1 MNKFSDET
9 NDYEKFPV
17 YKAVENF
24 FNGLVL
30 ERDYEKILSFMD
42 ADFEGIGTVDEV
54 IVKNKIEFIDVL
66 KKELE
71 ATTNQITYTITS
83 ISGKEIA
90 ENIWNIMAVLEFNV
104 MTGFEQKSRHHM
116 HITGCFGV
124 CGEKYSVKT
133 LHLSKSVSAM
143 GKTNTDNMIYDI
155 ISKSMPGGIVIG
167 YAREGYP
174 LCFANE
180 RYLQL
185 LGYDSYEEYY
195 QDAGGMGLCHIH
207 PDDLDMVNQQIKE
220 SYSTNEQFGIEYRIR
235 HKEGYYLSVY
245 DIGKKTVLPNN
256 KEIIICVLYDMTEEV
271 RMKEILIHD
280 SSYDALTG
288 IYNRGGGL
296 RAISDALE
304 ETDKYSFMFFDVDNL
319 KLLNDK
325 YSHKAGD
332 HALQYFSE
340 LLMKYF
346 VEQTILVRLGGD
358 EFVAFLN
365 NKMTFQRLQRI
376 FTILEQEY
384 CGFIDEYYPE
394 SNSSVSI
401 GCVLGEKKY
410 SFEELYRIT
419 DELMYDIKK
428 HGKRGYKIIEL
439 GEVD

>member
-1 MNKFSDET
+1 MKSFTDKMEG
-9 NDYEKFPV
+9 YEQMPV
-17 YKAVENF
+17 YMMVKLF
-24 FNGLVL
+24 FDSFFV
-30 ERDYEKILSFMD
+30 ERDYEQMLKLLSD
-42 ADFEGIGTVDEV
+42 DFEGIG
-54 IVKNKIEFIDVL
+54 IVEEQIVADKTEFVSRLKTELAVMTAAVEYKI
-66 KKELE
+66 
-71 ATTNQITYTITS
+71 QS
-83 ISGKEIA
+83 ISAKEIA
-90 ENIWNIMAVLEFNV
+90 ADVWNVMAVLEINV
-104 MTGFEQKSRHHM
+104 VAGFEQKAKHFMHM
-116 HITGCFGV
+116 TGCLRKVESEF
-124 CGEKYSVKT
+124 EIYS
-133 LHLSKSVSAM
+133 LHLSKTI
-143 GKTNTDNMIYDI
+143 GGIEKTTSDRMIYEI

-167 YAREGYP
+167 YAEEGYP
-174 LCFANE
+174 LCFAND
-180 RYLQL
+180 RYLQM
-185 LGYDSYEEYY
+185 LGYESYAEYY
-195 QDAGGMGLCHIH
+195 KDAEGLGLSHIH
-207 PDDLDMVNQQIKE
+207 PNDLDMVNQQIKE
-220 SYSTNEQFGIEYRIR
+220 SYSIDAQFGIEYRIK
-235 HKEGYYLSVY
+235 HKEGHYISVY
-245 DIGKKTVLPNN
+245 DIGKKTVLPDN
-256 KEIIICVLYDMTEEV
+256 KEIIICVLYDMTEEA

-288 IYNRGGGL
+288 IYNRGGGM

-346 VEQTILVRLGGD
+346 VGQTILVRLGGD

-365 NKMTFQRLQRI
+365 GKMSFQRLQRI

-384 CGFIDEYYPE
+384 CGFIDKYYPE

-428 HGKRGYKIIEL
+428 HGKRGYKIVEL
-439 GEVD
+439 DEVG